1 LETKF
6 KVDVGDVMRIPGL
19 RRPWGGF
26 PPFLTPVFFHKEFL
40 VRYFYDPRY
49 LCEFHSET
57 YGTIRAREFDFAFGI
72 NPNGKVVA
80 WLGDLEKLPASE
92 QQYLLSENTE
102 SDGNITSE
110 FYDAQINCIFTSPI
124 REIEIILLKTKVS
137 EIFQDR
143 FGFALFLHAPLC
155 DTRRLKSCPL
165 NQTKLSIQWSASV
178 SSMTKSRS

>member
-1 LETKF
+1 
-6 KVDVGDVMRIPGL
+6 M
-19 RRPWGGF
+19 
-26 PPFLTPVFFHKEFL
+26 
-40 VRYFYDPRY
+40 RYFYDPRY